1 MNGVYIYIYE
11 WDRMGYIY
19 IYIYRSLWLVVTG
32 TFMYYMA

>member
-1 MNGVYIYIYE
+1 MNGVYIYMNGIE
-11 WDRMGYIY
+11 WDIS

>member
-1 MNGVYIYIYE
+1 MNGVYIYE
-11 WDRMGYIY
+11 WDRMGY